1 MDNQDSRV
9 NKVHQVIVE
18 HKVQQVPQADQE
30 IEETEDW
37 KVGDYKYNIA
47 TSYYGN
53 YDENYEY
60 NKKG

>member
-1 MDNQDSRV
+1 MDNQDNLV

-37 KVGDYKYNIA
+37 KVGDYINTI
-47 TSYYGN
+47 
-53 YDENYEY
+53 
-60 NKKG
+60 